1 MNKINKLLERIT
13 RFCRFLMSE
22 KYKLYHKY
30 QNKNQITDTNFILNS
45 LKTKGFEPKYIVDV
59 GCGYGEWTKKMIKY
73 FKNSNFLLFDADES
87 NKEKLDKLITENKNI
102 AYQITLL
109 SDDVKDYQFFK
120 MGYGSSIYEE
130 QTTHKREIKNIKS
143 KKLINLLP
151 KEFKNSDNNMIKL
164 DVQGSELK
172 ILNGLDNLLDKF
184 EVIILETSIHKYNK
198 DAPLFKDVLDF
209 MTNNE
214 YKLYD
219 LFDFKRL
226 GNHKSF
232 LLQFDCVFV
241 RNDSNLLKVK
251 FN

>member
-1 MNKINKLLERIT
+1 MNKINKFLERVA
-13 RFCRFLMSE
+13 RFCRYLMSE
-22 KYKLYHKY
+22 KYKINHKY

-45 LKTKGFEPKYIVDV
+45 LKVKGFDPKYVVDV

-87 NKEKLDKLITENKNI
+87 NKEKLDKLVKTNKNTT
-102 AYQITLL
+102 YQITLL
-109 SDDVKDYQFFK
+109 SDDIKHYQFFK

-130 QTTHKREIKNIKS
+130 QTSHKREIKNIKS
-143 KKLINLLP
+143 QKLINLLP
-151 KEFKNSDNNMIKL
+151 KELNDSNNNMIKL

-172 ILNGLDNLLDKF
+172 ILKGLNDSLKKF
-184 EVIILETSIHKYNK
+184 EIIILETSVHKYNK
-198 DAPLFKDVLDF
+198 DAPLFNEVLDF

-226 GNHKSF
+226 GSDRSF
-232 LLQFDCVFV
+232 LLQFDCVFL
-241 RNDSNLLKVK
+241 RKDSNLLKVE

>member
-109 SDDVKDYQFFK
+109 SDDGKDYQFFK